1 MIIAI
6 DGTTSSGKG
15 TLAKRLAK
23 HYGLPHLDTGL
34 LYRAVAKAALD
45 AGVDLKDED
54 GCARLAAGVRL
65 DAFDERELR
74 TSGVGA
80 AASVVASL
88 PAVRR
93 ALFELQRNFAQ
104 QEGGALLDG
113 RDIGTVIAPDAVVK
127 LWVDAAVEERARRRF
142 LELLG
147 MSENVTE
154 AGVLE
159 QLKERD
165 ARDAARKDA
174 PMKPADDAVLIDT
187 TRMTPEECLA
197 RALEVVEVRRR

>member
-1 MIIAI
+1 
-6 DGTTSSGKG
+6 
-15 TLAKRLAK
+15 
-23 HYGLPHLDTGL
+23 
-34 LYRAVAKAALD
+34 
-45 AGVDLKDED
+45 
-54 GCARLAAGVRL
+54 
-65 DAFDERELR
+65 
-74 TSGVGA
+74 
-80 AASVVASL
+80 VVASL

-113 RDIGTVIAPDAVVK
+113 RDIGTVIAPHADVK

-142 LELLG
+142 LELSG
-147 MSENVTE
+147 MGENVTE

-174 PMKPADDAVLIDT
+174 PMKPADDAVWIDT
-187 TRMTPEECLA
+187 TTMTPEECLA
-197 RALEVVEVRRR
+197 RALEVVETRRR